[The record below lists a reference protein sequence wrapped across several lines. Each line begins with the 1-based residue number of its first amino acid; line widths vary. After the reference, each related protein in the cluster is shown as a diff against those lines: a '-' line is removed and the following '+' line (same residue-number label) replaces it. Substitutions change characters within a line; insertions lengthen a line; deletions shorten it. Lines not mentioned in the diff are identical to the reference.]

1 MGPLFFL
8 VYINDLTKDISSTRK
23 VFDGDASISS
33 IVNNTD
39 VSEHD
44 LKNDLREISM
54 WTYQWKMFF
63 NPDVSKQAQ
72 EVTFCE
78 KTQKLLHP
86 PVLWNNSPVQRCT
99 VQKHLLVYLDE
110 KLNFNFTWKIS
121 KASKEIGVIKKLFK
135 SL

>member
-1 MGPLFFL
+1 MGTLFFL

-23 VFDGDASISS
+23 VFDGDTSIFS
-33 IVNNTD
+33 IVNNID

-86 PVLWNNSPVQRCT
+86 TVL
-99 VQKHLLVYLDE
+99 
-110 KLNFNFTWKIS
+110 
-121 KASKEIGVIKKLFK
+121 
-135 SL
+135 

>member
-1 MGPLFFL
+1 
-8 VYINDLTKDISSTRK
+8 
-23 VFDGDASISS
+23 
-33 IVNNTD
+33 
-39 VSEHD
+39 
-44 LKNDLREISM
+44 
-54 WTYQWKMFF
+54 MFF

-86 PVLWNNSPVQRCT
+86 TVLWNNSPVQRST
-99 VQKHLLVYLDE
+99 VQKHLLGYLDE
-110 KLNFNFTWKIS
+110 KLNFSFTWKIS

>member
-8 VYINDLTKDISSTRK
+8 VYIDDLTKDISSTRK
-23 VFDGDASISS
+23 VFDGDASIFS

-86 PVLWNNSPVQRCT
+86 PVL
-99 VQKHLLVYLDE
+99 
-110 KLNFNFTWKIS
+110 
-121 KASKEIGVIKKLFK
+121 
-135 SL
+135 